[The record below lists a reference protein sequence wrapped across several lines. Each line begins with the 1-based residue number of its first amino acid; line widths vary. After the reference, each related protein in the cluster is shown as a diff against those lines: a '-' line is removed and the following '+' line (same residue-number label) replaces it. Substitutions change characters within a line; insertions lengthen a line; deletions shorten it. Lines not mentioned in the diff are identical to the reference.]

1 MNALGIY
8 NNNLTLL
15 NFLNFSY
22 RMSKLNHPNLVAF
35 LGVCLQPQPILVM
48 ELLPMSLTGYLE
60 KYANI
65 PSNIKNSILLDV
77 SHGLLYLHNQTPPI
91 AHRDLTANNVLLT
104 SGLKAKIADFGV
116 SRAVEPDIRE
126 HYFRMS
132 KNPGHMYYMPPEVKL
147 PTKFEENISN
157 VDKLDIFSFGVLIAH
172 VYSQQLPIPIGTHSE
187 TTRLPLTE
195 VQQRM
200 TYVDAVDDDVVKKMA
215 QDCLQNFPEDRPHT
229 SDVVAILQDACSEM
243 EAVGTLMERD
253 ANAKVLE
260 EENTQL
266 KEENDLFKEEN
277 AQIKEENAQLKEE
290 NAQLKEENARFKEEN
305 ARFKEEN
312 AQYKRKN
319 TQFKRKNTQIKEEN
333 AQIKEENAQIKEE
346 NAQIKEESAQIKEEN
361 AQIKEE
367 SARLK
372 EENAQY
378 KRKNTQLKRK
388 NTRIKEENEKECTQM
403 KQKLHELEAQLVS
416 EKQEKEEKINHIE
429 SLQLELERQK
439 EELRNRIAQQAL
451 PIFQVPSDRYY
462 NYYAH

>member
-1 MNALGIY
+1 M
-8 NNNLTLL
+8 
-15 NFLNFSY
+15 NFLPFSY

-48 ELLPMSLTGYLE
+48 ELLPMSLTQYLE

-65 PSNIKNSILLDV
+65 PRNIKNSILLDV
-77 SHGLLYLHNQTPPI
+77 SHGLLYLHKQTPPI

-104 SGLKAKIADFGV
+104 SGLRAKIADFGV

-132 KNPGHMYYMPPEVKL
+132 KNPGHMHYMPPEVKL
-147 PTKFEENISN
+147 PTEFQENIRN

-200 TYVDAVDDDVVKKMA
+200 TYIDAVDDEVVKKLS
-215 QDCLQNFPEDRPHT
+215 QDCLQIFPKERPHT
-229 SDVVAILQDACSEM
+229 SDVVAILQDACS
-243 EAVGTLMERD
+243 

-260 EENTQL
+260 EENTR
-266 KEENDLFKEEN
+266 
-277 AQIKEENAQLKEE
+277 LKEE
-290 NAQLKEENARFKEEN
+290 NAQFKGENARFKEENARFKEKNARFKGENARFKEEN

-312 AQYKRKN
+312 ARLRRKN
-319 TQFKRKNTQIKEEN
+319 TQ
-333 AQIKEENAQIKEE
+333 
-346 NAQIKEESAQIKEEN
+346 
-361 AQIKEE
+361 
-367 SARLK
+367 
-372 EENAQY
+372 
-378 KRKNTQLKRK
+378 
-388 NTRIKEENEKECTQM
+388 IKEENEKECTQM
-403 KQKLHELEAQLVS
+403 RQNLHDLEAQLVS
-416 EKQEKEEKINHIE
+416 EKQEKKEKINHIE
-429 SLQLELERQK
+429 SLQFKLERQK
-439 EELRNRIAQQAL
+439 EELRSRIAQQAL

>member
-48 ELLPMSLTGYLE
+48 ELLPMSLKQYLE
-60 KYANI
+60 KYTNI

-126 HYFRMS
+126 HYFRIS

-172 VYSQQLPIPIGTHSE
+172 VYSQQWPIPIGTHSE
-187 TTRLPLTE
+187 MTRLPLTE

-200 TYVDAVDDDVVKKMA
+200 KYIDAVDNAEIKKLA

-290 NAQLKEENARFKEEN
+290 NARFKEEN

-312 AQYKRKN
+312 AQFKEENAQYKRKN
-319 TQFKRKNTQIKEEN
+319 IQFKRKNTQIKEEN

-346 NAQIKEESAQIKEEN
+346 SARLKEEN
-361 AQIKEE
+361 V
-367 SARLK
+367 RFK

-388 NTRIKEENEKECTQM
+388 NTQIKEENEKECTQM

>member
-1 MNALGIY
+1 
-8 NNNLTLL
+8 
-15 NFLNFSY
+15 
-22 RMSKLNHPNLVAF
+22 
-35 LGVCLQPQPILVM
+35 
-48 ELLPMSLTGYLE
+48 MSLTQYLE

-77 SHGLLYLHNQTPPI
+77 SHGLLYLHKQTPPI

-104 SGLKAKIADFGV
+104 SGLRAKIADFGV

-147 PTKFEENISN
+147 PTEFEENIRN

-172 VYSQQLPIPIGTHSE
+172 VYSQQLPESTGTHSE

-200 TYVDAVDDDVVKKMA
+200 KYIDAVDNAVIKKLA

-260 EENTQL
+260 EENTRLKEENDLFKEENAQIKEENARLKEENARFKEENARYKRKNTQFKRKNTQIKEENTQIKEENTRL

-290 NAQLKEENARFKEEN
+290 NARFKEEN
-305 ARFKEEN
+305 AR
-312 AQYKRKN
+312 
-319 TQFKRKNTQIKEEN
+319 
-333 AQIKEENAQIKEE
+333 
-346 NAQIKEESAQIKEEN
+346 
-361 AQIKEE
+361 
-367 SARLK
+367 
-372 EENAQY
+372 Y

-388 NTRIKEENEKECTQM
+388 NTQIKEENEKECTQM
-403 KQKLHELEAQLVS
+403 KQKLHDLEAQLVS

-462 NYYAH
+462 NAH